1 MLDQESF
8 KHLVA
13 DQIGIDLNYYN
24 ITLTNLGDTIYRI
37 DLSIG
42 NYNANTVVPVL
53 NADQARNVAV
63 CFSKCIKKWESEVEE
78 QQKRNCRFE
87 KIDQILEK
95 YGFTEVDL
103 NRKKVKVFFHGKV
116 AVMESWK
123 ASKLAAELT
132 VIDPYLRLIVQ
143 DAEE

>member
-8 KHLVA
+8 KNLVA
-13 DQIGIDLNYYN
+13 DQISIDLNYYN
-24 ITLTNLGDTIYRI
+24 ITLTNLGDTVYRI

-42 NYNANTVVPVL
+42 KYNANTVVPVL

-63 CFSKCIKKWESEVEE
+63 CFSKCIKKWESDVEE
-78 QQKRNCRFE
+78 FE

-95 YGFTEVDL
+95 YGFTEVEL
-103 NRKKVKVFFHGKV
+103 NRKKVKVWFKGKT

-123 ASKLAAELT
+123 ASRLAAELNA
-132 VIDPYLRLIVQ
+132 INPYLRLIVQ

>member
-13 DQIGIDLNYYN
+13 DQISIDLNYYN
-24 ITLTNLGDTIYRI
+24 ITLTNLGNTVYRI

-42 NYNANTVVPVL
+42 KYNANTVVPVL
-53 NADQARNVAV
+53 NADQARNVAI
-63 CFSKCIKKWESEVEE
+63 CFSKCIKKWESDVEE
-78 QQKRNCRFE
+78 FE

-95 YGFTEVDL
+95 YGFTEVEL
-103 NRKKVKVFFHGKV
+103 NRKKVKVWFKGKT

-123 ASKLAAELT
+123 ASRLAAELNA
-132 VIDPYLRLIVQ
+132 INPYLRLIVQ
-143 DAEE
+143 DAEEISNGW